1 MNFHFIYVRSVVRV
15 WCVHLRYYC
24 ARQTFIEHLNMYV
37 SLVSSEIFLQVFKS
51 PRAWSEAGARPS
63 TEQRV
68 PKDIHRATAK
78 PGIPRLLDESATTT
92 F

>member
-1 MNFHFIYVRSVVRV
+1 MVCTPSV
-15 WCVHLRYYC
+15 LRTTGTVP
-24 ARQTFIEHLNMYV
+24 RQTFIEHGDVRNF
-37 SLVSSEIFLQVFKS
+37 SPTFFKS
-51 PRAWSEAGARPS
+51 PCVWSEAGARPS

>member
-1 MNFHFIYVRSVVRV
+1 MCFRNFSPG
-15 WCVHLRYYC
+15 
-24 ARQTFIEHLNMYV
+24 LNH
-37 SLVSSEIFLQVFKS
+37 
-51 PRAWSEAGARPS
+51 RAWSEAGARPS